1 MAALRLARFKVDP
14 ADTAE
19 MVARRNA
26 LVAAAKKAFPGLTEA
41 RLAQLDDQTWIDVWR
56 WDSRTSAQEAI
67 TNGSAIPEAA
77 AAFSLVQGVTMEL
90 AEVVDE
96 R

>member
-14 ADTAE
+14 ADTTE

-26 LVAAAKKAFPGLTEA
+26 LVAAAKETFPGLTGA
-41 RLAQLDDQTWIDVWR
+41 QLAQVDDKTWIDVWR
-56 WDSRTSAQEAI
+56 WDSRTNAQEAI
-67 TNGSAIPEAA
+67 ANGSAIPEAA
-77 AAFSLVQGVTMEL
+77 AAFSLVKDITMEL